1 MNATLCLHAFLYPC
15 VSACFTL
22 QCVFVKEKKN
32 CACSSVVVKIPSVCL
47 NQMCVGGVCGK
58 RECTLLSFKLVS
70 VSWRRNHQRYSR
82 PSSWLSSPYL
92 HGPTFNRHT
101 KLWETLHFLSPEI
114 LLISYVNIY
123 IEFPLIFCVYLISQV
138 PNPPFHQ
145 TSGIVYN
152 WMHCGFPADRF
163 QCFFLH
169 LNICLSLFCTS
180 VCFQLLCV

>member
-1 MNATLCLHAFLYPC
+1 MWRPNGECHL
-15 VSACFTL
+15 VSACVSIPV
-22 QCVFVKEKKN
+22 CVCMLHTAVCVCKRKKN

-70 VSWRRNHQRYSR
+70 VSSRRNHQRYSR
-82 PSSWLSSPYL
+82 PSSRLSSPYL

-152 WMHCGFPADRF
+152 WMQCGFPADRF
-163 QCFFLH
+163 QCFSC
-169 LNICLSLFCTS
+169 I
-180 VCFQLLCV
+180 